1 MRIAPPLLLAGTFLL
16 APGLHVAGATYIPT
30 NIDIAVRAAEKAVAE
45 CLAGLDSLHSGT
57 DWEAPVL
64 LAAQSEHDA
73 NWVVEHSLA
82 DGLLK
87 RNFTVARDTSA
98 ATGESPRLD
107 YRIVDLHLS
116 GWSGLR
122 GGEVLRRCRLTLGMR
137 LLSSGE
143 LVWQQE
149 ATSLIRDVIPKN
161 RLDVLENETYDFADL
176 ELEERSWGRFV
187 EPAIVSSVLG
197 TLVYLFFSNR

>member
-30 NIDIAVRAAEKAVAE
+30 NIDIAVQAAEKAVAE

-116 GWSGLR
+116 GWSGLH